1 MNPSGTKFSGD
12 KIVPELDLWAG
23 TASDRIINV
32 EYANKNIKGGDPL
45 AGVTAMPVSGPSTTC
60 KEKSLQGVNLNNPHI
75 KFLPAAVFHPFF
87 FHSQTSVTV
96 SPLTPLANM

>member
-1 MNPSGTKFSGD
+1 MRVCVRTRLRACDS
-12 KIVPELDLWAG
+12 V
-23 TASDRIINV
+23 RV
-32 EYANKNIKGGDPL
+32 EYGNENIKGEDPL